1 MKPVLHRGKLLILT
15 TALARGQ
22 RRATQA
28 AHAATHP
35 AAAMSAHTQPH
46 SLRLS
51 KERNAVSAR
60 SAKQEG
66 HVMTNESTYRQGKRP
81 ALLLGLAGLGITLL
95 AMTGAPALAATAPPG
110 NPPPSGAAASAGPAP
125 TVSAVPVPAPG
136 KPLGIHPDASS
147 CGNTF
152 EILSGFTASA
162 TTVHTGSAV
171 TLTATM
177 TCDIGPTIYWV
188 QIFDTTTGALVGSCA
203 AGTSCSFPVSQ
214 SVASAHNY
222 IAYLDRYSSTYP
234 PATVYEKSLNIYV
247 TWEAPPNNFLVSLQ
261 GPSVVGYG
269 QGPATYTASTNQ
281 NVWPS
286 PYWIEIF
293 DETTGT
299 RLGFCSAGTRC
310 SVSFTPAFTGDD
322 LVAFV
327 AGHSSALPPTAA
339 QASSNVLATV
349 QEQPIQ

>member
-1 MKPVLHRGKLLILT
+1 VP
-15 TALARGQ
+15 
-22 RRATQA
+22 
-28 AHAATHP
+28 
-35 AAAMSAHTQPH
+35 
-46 SLRLS
+46 
-51 KERNAVSAR
+51 
-60 SAKQEG
+60 
-66 HVMTNESTYRQGKRP
+66 
-81 ALLLGLAGLGITLL
+81 
-95 AMTGAPALAATAPPG
+95 
-110 NPPPSGAAASAGPAP
+110 
-125 TVSAVPVPAPG
+125 AVPVPAPG

-147 CGNTF
+147 CANLF
-152 EILSGFTASA
+152 VILSGFTASA

-177 TCDIGPTIYWV
+177 ACDIGPTIYWV
-188 QIFDTTTGALVGSCA
+188 QIFDTTTGALVGSCG
-203 AGTSCSFPVSQ
+203 AGTSCSWAVSQ
-214 SVASAHNY
+214 SAASTHDY
-222 IAYLDRYSSTYP
+222 IAYLDLYGSTYP

-247 TWEAPPNNFLVSLQ
+247 TWEAPPNNFAVSLY

-269 QGPATYTASTNQ
+269 QGPATYTAYTDQ

-310 SVSFTPAFTGDD
+310 PVFLTPATTGDD

-327 AGHSSALPPTAA
+327 SGHSSALPPAAA

-349 QEQPIQ
+349 QAGRIQ